1 MLEAELFAFLENT
14 SDAAFAVRELGEICF
29 WSPAAERLFGFS
41 AEQVKDKTCFA
52 VLDGKGALATSVC
65 HQRCS
70 VMECGHQTMNA
81 PDFDL
86 NVRTGNGR
94 RIWVN
99 ISTIDYENKRTGRH
113 LTVHLARDI
122 TARKTREELF
132 QRMSTLS
139 QEIASL
145 EKNTLGSAPVSPL
158 SAQEI
163 EILKQFAAGVDAG
176 RVAKTLKISPQTL
189 RNHLHRINQKLR
201 THSRLEAVTHAMQR
215 GLI

>member
-14 SDAAFAVRELGEICF
+14 SDAAFAVREMGEICF
-29 WSPAAERLFGFS
+29 WSSAAERLFGFP
-41 AEQVKDKTCFA
+41 AEQVKDKTCFE
-52 VLDGKGALATSVC
+52 VLDGEGSLGTSVC

-70 VMECGHQTMNA
+70 VMECGHHDTRV

-86 NVRTGNGR
+86 NVRTADGR

-99 ISTIDYENKRTGRH
+99 ISTIDYENKRTGRR

-158 SAQEI
+158 SPQEI
-163 EILKQFAAGVDAG
+163 EILKHFAAGVDARG
-176 RVAKTLKISPQTL
+176 VAATLKISPQTL